1 MYSMSVNE
9 IIRVESLIKQLQEI
23 HSKITSK
30 TTNTKL
36 ENYLHKM
43 IEIKNMLAQN
53 TPLTREN
60 KENILNVENI
70 LKNIDT
76 AKTNI
81 QHLDKFLGLNKMTRF
96 LLFVFMFFFI
106 FKTIDHILD
115 FFDVN
120 KEMGYIYF
128 VWFTLMFLLFV
139 ILPIRRSI
147 LSLY

>member
-1 MYSMSVNE
+1 MSDTLTQ
-9 IIRVESLIKQLQEI
+9 SQEI
-23 HSKITSK
+23 
-30 TTNTKL
+30 
-36 ENYLHKM
+36 
-43 IEIKNMLAQN
+43 QN
-53 TPLTREN
+53 NISN
-60 KENILNVENI
+60 K
-70 LKNIDT
+70 IDT
-76 AKTNI
+76 TKTKI

>member
-1 MYSMSVNE
+1 MSVNE